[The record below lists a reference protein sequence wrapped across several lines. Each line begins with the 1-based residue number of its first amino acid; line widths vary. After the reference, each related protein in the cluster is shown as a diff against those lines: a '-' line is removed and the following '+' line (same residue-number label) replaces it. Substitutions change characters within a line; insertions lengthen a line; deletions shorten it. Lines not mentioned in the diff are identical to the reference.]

1 MFDNI
6 LLGLTT
12 MVKWQ
17 NIIAMFVGTA
27 GGIIIGGLPGLSCTM
42 GIALLVPITFAMSPE
57 TGLLLIAGIFNGA
70 IYGGSIAATLVRV
83 PGTPAAIATT
93 FDGYPMTLKGEADRA
108 LELGVTASTFGGIF
122 SAITLLLLAPPLA
135 EISLKFGP
143 SEFFWLAVFGLSI
156 VSTLTSGSLIKGLIS
171 ACLGLFIG
179 TVGMDPITA
188 RARYTFGSPNLLS
201 GVGMLP
207 MLIGLYSVPQVLN
220 FAGTM
225 IATSVQIGDDRGG
238 RILRKPFQEFSKLWR
253 TYVRSTI
260 IGTIIGII
268 PAAGANIAS
277 LVGYNQAKRAS
288 THPETFGTGEAEGV
302 VGSEAANNAVTSA
315 ALIPLLALGIP
326 GCPAAAVVLGGI
338 MIHGLNVGPELFQ
351 RNPDVVYTFIMGM
364 LVTNFIMLFMGFYG
378 ARTIFRNIPKVPRNV
393 LGPIIAVLCIIG
405 SFAIHNNMFDVYT
418 MMIFGIIG
426 YFMERYDYSLAP
438 IVLAVIL
445 GPMAEANVRRAFEI
459 HDSWLSALFGSPICI
474 ILFVIS
480 LISVTTGAITEYKGQ
495 KREKERLR
503 QTDAR
508 ACGY

>member
-1 MFDNI
+1 MFDNVV
-6 LLGLTT
+6 LGLSIMMT
-12 MVKWQ
+12 WQ
-17 NIIAMFVGTA
+17 NIFAMIGGTA

-42 GIALLVPITFAMSPE
+42 GIALLVPITFAMPPE

-70 IYGGSIAATLVRV
+70 IYGGSISATLVRV

-108 LELGVTASTFGGIF
+108 LELGITASTFGGVF
-122 SAITLLLLAPPLA
+122 SAIVLLLLAPPLA

-143 SEFFWLAVFGLSI
+143 SEFFWLAIFGLSI
-156 VSTLTSGSLIKGLIS
+156 VATLSQGALIKGLIS
-171 ACLGLFIG
+171 ACLGLLIG

-188 RARYTFGSPNLLS
+188 RARYAFGTPNLLS

-207 MLIGLYSVPQVLN
+207 MLIGLYSIPQVLN
-220 FAGTM
+220 FAGSVITK
-225 IATSVQIGDDRGG
+225 VQITDSGG
-238 RILRKPFQEFSKLWR
+238 RRILRRPFQEFGKLWR
-253 TYVRSTI
+253 TYIRSTI
-260 IGTIIGII
+260 IGIIIGII

-288 THPETFGTGEAEGV
+288 KQPELFGTGHPEGV

-326 GCPAAAVVLGGI
+326 GCPAAAVILGGI
-338 MIHGLNVGPELFQ
+338 MIHGLNVGPDLFQ

-405 SFAIHNNMFDVYT
+405 SFALKNSMFDVYT
-418 MMIFGIIG
+418 MLIFGFIG
-426 YFMERYDYSLAP
+426 YFMEKYGYSLAP

-445 GPMAEANVRRAFEI
+445 GPMAEANVRRAFQI
-459 HDSWLSALFGSPICI
+459 NSDWVSALFASPICI
-474 ILFVIS
+474 LLFVIS
-480 LISVTTGAITEYKGQ
+480 LLSVVSGVIAEYKGS
-495 KREKERLR
+495 KREKERLTR
-503 QTDAR
+503 SSTTKG
-508 ACGY
+508 CG